1 MPLSEQ
7 CRDERTVYAAGMTWL
22 AWLGVVVV
30 IVAIAA
36 VTGFKPKGTRHVA
49 RTRMMGGAR
58 IALIAIVIIVL
69 YLAYRA
75 RSGG

>member
-1 MPLSEQ
+1 
-7 CRDERTVYAAGMTWL
+7 MTWL
-22 AWLGVVVV
+22 GWLGVVVV

-58 IALIAIVIIVL
+58 YALLAIVILIA

>member
-1 MPLSEQ
+1 MLP
-7 CRDERTVYAAGMTWL
+7 CMTWL

-30 IVAIAA
+30 IAAVAA

-49 RTRMMGGAR
+49 RTRLMGGAR
-58 IALIAIVIIVL
+58 LALVVIAIIVL

>member
-1 MPLSEQ
+1 MLP
-7 CRDERTVYAAGMTWL
+7 GMTWL
-22 AWLGVVVV
+22 FWLGVVVV

-36 VTGFKPKGTRHVA
+36 VTGIKPKDTRHVA
-49 RTRMMGGAR
+49 RTSLMSGAR
-58 IALIAIVIIVL
+58 LALLVIGIIVA

>member
-1 MPLSEQ
+1 
-7 CRDERTVYAAGMTWL
+7 MTWL

-36 VTGFKPKGTRHVA
+36 VTGFKPKATRHVA

-58 IALIAIVIIVL
+58 IALLAILIIIL

>member
-1 MPLSEQ
+1 
-7 CRDERTVYAAGMTWL
+7 MTWL

-36 VTGFKPKGTRHVA
+36 VTDIKPGGTRHVA
-49 RTRMMGGAR
+49 RTRMMGVAR
-58 IALIAIVIIVL
+58 VVLAAIVIIL
-69 YLAYRA
+69 AYLAYRS